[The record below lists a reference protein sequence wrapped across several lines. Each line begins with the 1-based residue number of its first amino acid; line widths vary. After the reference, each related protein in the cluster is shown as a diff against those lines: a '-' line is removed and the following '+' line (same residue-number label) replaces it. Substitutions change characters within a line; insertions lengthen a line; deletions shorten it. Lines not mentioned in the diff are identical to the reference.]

1 MQATAEPP
9 VGTGPT
15 AEVGDGVGA
24 HAHGERPTTEDR
36 PRWGI
41 ELTAVGVVLGVVA
54 ATVYRVWDRAW
65 STPFVHAGDAMA
77 HLSLLETVGW
87 TGTPAPN
94 DRLGAPNG
102 VEWVDMP
109 SGADR
114 LHLIVLRALRA
125 LTGDTVMAANVYL
138 LVAIVAVGLASYVV
152 VRRLA
157 CSPLAA
163 GVAAVVFAVAPAQF
177 ARAAV
182 GHLFLANYVAVP
194 LAVWLALWAS
204 DGLGPAR
211 RGWRAWL
218 VPGALVVVIGSASAY
233 YAVFGVLG
241 IVSVGLVV
249 ALRRGSWRSLVRP
262 AVVSAATMAVVV
274 VNVAGEAA
282 RRGGDAGVR
291 VPLDS
296 DSFGLRVT
304 QMLLP
309 IRDHRIGFLADWADG
324 AYRVAAPGDRGAP
337 LGLLALVGVVTLVV
351 WSVRRIGRPVPASDL
366 LVGAVPGRAGVLAR
380 LSVLTAAVLA
390 FAAVGGL
397 GMVLAT
403 LGVTQIR
410 AWSRMSIMVGFVGVT
425 VLAMLADGLA
435 RRWSPGRPVRWAVGV
450 MLVCVAVADQYGT
463 ASLPPPSFD
472 EARWSTD
479 VELASDLQSSL
490 PDGSMVFQLPVGTYP
505 AELPLGAIS
514 ANDLL
519 GPSVA
524 GDGTLRW
531 SVGAMSGR
539 AGDWQRTVAAL
550 PTASMVADLA
560 AADVAALS
568 VDRRGFD
575 GGSADALE
583 AELSELLGAPSF
595 VSTDGTRAWYDLR
608 PLRAELVGRD
618 GAAAVAERGA
628 AVTRPVG
635 VVVEGSPGARSTRDA
650 RARDLGPDAAIV
662 LTDESV
668 GAAGTGPAPVSV
680 SFTLEGAPG
689 AVVQVRAPGGRV
701 RSVEL
706 TDRPVPLT
714 VEVPFDDG
722 PVARIGLRTDAPPL
736 PAPADDW
743 GDLRVRLAELSVRDV
758 RLEG

>member
-1 MQATAEPP
+1 
-9 VGTGPT
+9 
-15 AEVGDGVGA
+15 
-24 HAHGERPTTEDR
+24 
-36 PRWGI
+36 
-41 ELTAVGVVLGVVA
+41 
-54 ATVYRVWDRAW
+54 
-65 STPFVHAGDAMA
+65 
-77 HLSLLETVGW
+77 
-87 TGTPAPN
+87 
-94 DRLGAPNG
+94 
-102 VEWVDMP
+102 
-109 SGADR
+109 
-114 LHLIVLRALRA
+114 
-125 LTGDTVMAANVYL
+125 MAANVYL

-157 CSPLAA
+157 CSPPRRRCGRGGA
-163 GVAAVVFAVAPAQF
+163 AVAPAV
-177 ARAAV
+177 RPGGG

-204 DGLGPAR
+204 DGLGSAR

-435 RRWSPGRPVRWAVGV
+435 RRRAPGRPVRWAVGA

-490 PDGSMVFQLPVGTYP
+490 ADGAMVFQLPVGTYP

-595 VSTDGTRAWYDLR
+595 VSTDRTRAWYDLR

-680 SFTLEGAPG
+680 SFTPREH
-689 AVVQVRAPGGRV
+689 RAPWCRSEHPVAGSGRSSSPIGRCPSPSRCPSTTV
-701 RSVEL
+701 PSPGSGCAPTLRRCRRRPTTGATSACASPSCRSV
-706 TDRPVPLT
+706 T
-714 VEVPFDDG
+714 FDSRGDG
-722 PVARIGLRTDAPPL
+722 P
-736 PAPADDW
+736 PAD
-743 GDLRVRLAELSVRDV
+743 LS
-758 RLEG
+758 EC